1 MDAHQSE
8 FVTYFCNLFK
18 NMAKNDK
25 KMKFYT
31 KNQFKSIYEV
41 KNPSNHLENPFKRFL
56 VQF

>member
-25 KMKFYT
+25 KCNFGAQFYT
-31 KNQFKSIYEV
+31 KNQVKSI
-41 KNPSNHLENPFKRFL
+41 NDLENPFKRFL